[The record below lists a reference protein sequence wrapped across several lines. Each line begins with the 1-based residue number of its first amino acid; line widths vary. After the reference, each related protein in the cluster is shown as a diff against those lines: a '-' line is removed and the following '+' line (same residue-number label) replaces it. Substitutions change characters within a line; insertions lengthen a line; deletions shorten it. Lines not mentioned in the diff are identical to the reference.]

1 MSGHSQSSQSLMP
14 SGDKAMTLEQVLDDY
29 HTLTAKATEL
39 RLAIR
44 QIREQLELGGSHEWI
59 RRAKKAHAYKT
70 EQLIMVKEQLRA
82 YRALLR
88 TKELIE

>member
-1 MSGHSQSSQSLMP
+1 MP
-14 SGDKAMTLEQVLDDY
+14 SGDKAMTLEQILEDY

-39 RLAIR
+39 RLSIR
-44 QIREQLELGGSHEWI
+44 HIREQLELGGSHEWI

-82 YRALLR
+82 YRAVLHSIDI
-88 TKELIE
+88 KA